1 MRVKVCVFQNGR
13 VVHDETYA
21 AEDAAE
27 ASALAINVARKA
39 GGDSVHW
46 ESVDSGK
53 WLIYSC
59 MGGAVVSIA
68 AIIYLI
74 N

>member
-1 MRVKVCVFQNGR
+1 MKIKVCVFSNGR

-27 ASALAINVARKA
+27 ASALAISVARKA
-39 GGDSVHW
+39 GGDQVHW
-46 ESVDSGK
+46 ESVDGGK
-53 WLIYSC
+53 WLVYTC
-59 MGGAVVSIA
+59 MGGAVVGIA
-68 AIIYLI
+68 AIIYLL